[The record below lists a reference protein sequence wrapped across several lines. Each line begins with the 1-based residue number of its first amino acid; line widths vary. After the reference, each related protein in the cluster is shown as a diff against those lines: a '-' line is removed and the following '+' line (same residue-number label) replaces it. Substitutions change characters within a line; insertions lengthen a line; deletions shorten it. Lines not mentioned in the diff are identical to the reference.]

1 MFVTCARQSVCTTA
15 DRPAHC
21 ARLPCMTT
29 FSLEPLDAINITILM
44 DNVSDVFLPETDVVK
59 RAGVASAGRLPTVPA
74 ETLEPGQT
82 VSMLLAEHGF
92 SALVTLEKDGRERRI
107 LFDTGVSPN
116 GMIENMS
123 RLDID
128 PKDTDTLVCS
138 HGHFDHTVG
147 LSGFIR
153 AIGGG
158 TNLPVMLHPDFWS
171 RRRILIPGRDPFEIP
186 STSRSALLGAGFEI
200 AEERQ
205 PSFLLERSLLI
216 TGEVDRTTDFEIGM
230 PIHQAFRDGDWQP
243 DPLILDDQALIAHV
257 RGKGLVVL
265 SGCGHAGIV
274 NTTRYAQKLTGV
286 SDIYC
291 IVGGFH
297 LSGPIFE
304 PIIGPTVAALA
315 ELDPTIIMPAHCTG
329 WRAQHMLAASLP
341 DAWVQTAVGTRLELK
356 AD

>member
-1 MFVTCARQSVCTTA
+1 
-15 DRPAHC
+15 
-21 ARLPCMTT
+21 MTT
-29 FSLEPLDAINITILM
+29 FTLEPVDAISITILM
-44 DNVSDVFLPETDVVK
+44 DNVSDVFLPETDIVK
-59 RAGVASAGRLPTVPA
+59 RAGVATSGHLPTRPA
-74 ETLEPGQT
+74 DTLEGGR
-82 VSMLLAEHGF
+82 SMNMLLAEHGF
-92 SALVTLEKDGRERRI
+92 SALVTLEKDGRTRQI

-128 PKDTDTLVCS
+128 PKDVETLVCS

-147 LSGFIR
+147 LGGFIK
-153 AIGGG
+153 AIGGRA
-158 TNLPVMLHPDFWS
+158 NLPVLLHPEFWS
-171 RRRILIPGRDPFEIP
+171 RRRIAVPGRDPIEIP
-186 STSRSALLGAGFEI
+186 STSKQALLGAGFDI
-200 AEERQ
+200 AEEKQ
-205 PSFLLERSLLI
+205 PSFLLDRSLLI
-216 TGEVDRTTDFEIGM
+216 TGEVDRTTDFEKGM
-230 PIHQAFRDGDWQP
+230 PIHQAFHDGEWQP
-243 DPLILDDQALIAHV
+243 DPLILDDQALIADV

-286 SDIYC
+286 DDIYC

-329 WRAQHMLAASLP
+329 WRAQHMLAAALP
-341 DAWVQTAVGTRLELK
+341 DAWVQTSVGTRLELE